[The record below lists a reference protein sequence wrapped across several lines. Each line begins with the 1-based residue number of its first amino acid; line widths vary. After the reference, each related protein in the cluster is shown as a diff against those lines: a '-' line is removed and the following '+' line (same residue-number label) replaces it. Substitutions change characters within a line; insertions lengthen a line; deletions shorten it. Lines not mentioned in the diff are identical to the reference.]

1 MATNH
6 ARETPHVLLS
16 SPINRVEF
24 RAEKEEKKR
33 SEKNHFTRKKEVK
46 PSNNKNTPISNP
58 FAFLTY
64 YFYKKTKKKP
74 KIPPPCKD
82 PLSIPFIFFS
92 HKPINKRPSY

>member
-24 RAEKEEKKR
+24 RAEREEKKR

-64 YFYKKTKKKP
+64 YFYKKTKKKNL
-74 KIPPPCKD
+74 KYHHLVKTLYQS
-82 PLSIPFIFFS
+82 LSFFS
-92 HKPINKRPSY
+92 HTNQ